1 MMGIQERKER
11 EKERR
16 RNEIIDA
23 AEKVIFANGIDKA
36 TVENIAAEAEISKA
50 TVYLYFS
57 SKEEIYFA
65 ISMRGQQILF
75 KMLENAV
82 SKVKNTREKVLT
94 FLKTFVNFKK
104 EFSNYFNAFF
114 YFLSNEVEFE
124 KEKLYV
130 EENRKRHEKYLNSWK
145 ELIQEGKKE
154 GVIREDL
161 NEINVVLLLWMQ
173 LIGFLRIYS
182 VMKPRLKES
191 FDIEEESL
199 LNDYF
204 DLVLQGMVK

>member
-1 MMGIQERKER
+1 MGIQERKER

-23 AEKVIFANGIDKA
+23 AEKIIFANGIDKA
-36 TVENIAAEAEISKA
+36 TVENIAAEAELSKA

-75 KMLENAV
+75 KMIENAV

-94 FLKTFVNFKK
+94 FLKTFVEFKK
-104 EFSNYFNAFF
+104 KFSNYFNAFF

-145 ELIQEGKKE
+145 ELIQKGKKE

>member
-23 AEKVIFANGIDKA
+23 AEKIIFANGIDKA

-75 KMLENAV
+75 EMLENAV

-104 EFSNYFNAFF
+104 KFSNYFNAFF

-145 ELIQEGKKE
+145 ELIQKGKKE